1 MKNSLKIILFSI
13 FGVLMLISCNRNG
26 KQAPTAPSEDI
37 LRGKVNV
44 LVDETLY
51 PIIKE
56 QVDVFQ
62 SSYSDATIQ
71 LLAKPEI
78 KAVNALLADT
88 SSVIILT
95 RKLTA
100 AEGKNFKD
108 RKIVPKEYQIGSDAI
123 ALINNVSDADTIIT
137 LSDVKSL
144 LNGTL
149 KGKYKVVF
157 DNANSSTLRFLKE
170 YLSIDKIDPTAI
182 SALENNA
189 DVIKYVSENKGSIGI
204 VGFNWILDM
213 TQKKSELLNKIRTLS
228 VENALG
234 AKKDGL
240 FYKPSQS
247 NISLGVYPFTRPIYV
262 LNYQPNMGLGL
273 GFSAFLTGDRGQRI
287 FLKAGLLP
295 ATMPGRDII
304 IREENSLN

>member
-13 FGVLMLISCNRNG
+13 FGVLMLVSCNRNG

-78 KAVNALLADT
+78 KAINALLADT
-88 SSVIILT
+88 SNVIILT

-123 ALINNVSDADTIIT
+123 ALINNVGDADTIIT

-182 SALENNA
+182 SALENNI

>member
-1 MKNSLKIILFSI
+1 MKNSLKITFFSI
-13 FGVLMLISCNRNG
+13 FGVLILISCNHNG
-26 KQAPTAPSEDI
+26 KQAPAAPSEDI

-108 RKIVPKEYQIGSDAI
+108 RKIVPREYQIGSDAI
-123 ALINNVSDADTIIT
+123 ALINNVGDADTIIT
-137 LSDVKSL
+137 LSDVKAL
-144 LNGTL
+144 LTGTL

-170 YLSIDKIDPTAI
+170 YLSIDKIDPAAI

>member
-1 MKNSLKIILFSI
+1 M
-13 FGVLMLISCNRNG
+13 
-26 KQAPTAPSEDI
+26 
-37 LRGKVNV
+37 
-44 LVDETLY
+44 
-51 PIIKE
+51 
-56 QVDVFQ
+56 
-62 SSYSDATIQ
+62 
-71 LLAKPEI
+71 
-78 KAVNALLADT
+78 
-88 SSVIILT
+88 
-95 RKLTA
+95 
-100 AEGKNFKD
+100 
-108 RKIVPKEYQIGSDAI
+108 
-123 ALINNVSDADTIIT
+123 
-137 LSDVKSL
+137 
-144 LNGTL
+144 
-149 KGKYKVVF
+149 
-157 DNANSSTLRFLKE
+157 
-170 YLSIDKIDPTAI
+170 
-182 SALENNA
+182 
-189 DVIKYVSENKGSIGI
+189 SENKGSIGI

>member
-13 FGVLMLISCNRNG
+13 FGVLMLVSCNRNG
-26 KQAPTAPSEDI
+26 KQAQTAPSEDI

-78 KAVNALLADT
+78 KAINALLADT
-88 SSVIILT
+88 SNVIILT

-123 ALINNVSDADTIIT
+123 ALINNVNDADTIIT

-182 SALENNA
+182 SALENNT

>member
-1 MKNSLKIILFSI
+1 MKSSLKITLFSI
-13 FGVLMLISCNRNG
+13 LGISILVSCNHKN
-26 KQAPTAPSEDI
+26 KQEHTVPSQDI
-37 LRGKVNV
+37 LRGKVNI
-44 LVDETLY
+44 LVDETVY

-62 SSYSDATIQ
+62 SSYSDATIE

-78 KAVNALLADT
+78 KAINALLADT
-88 SSVIILT
+88 ANVIILT
-95 RKLTA
+95 RKLTE
-100 AEGKNFKD
+100 AEGQSFRN
-108 RKIVPKEYQIGSDAI
+108 RQIIPKEYQIATDAVS
-123 ALINNVSDADTIIT
+123 LINNIGDADTTIT

-144 LNGTL
+144 LNGGL

-170 YLSIDKIDPTAI
+170 YLSVEKIDPSAI
-182 SALENNA
+182 SALDNNEE
-189 DVIKYVSENKGSIGI
+189 VIKYVSENKGTIGI
-204 VGFNWILDM
+204 VGYNWILEFA
-213 TQKKSELLNKIRTLS
+213 QKKSNLLNKIRTLS

-234 AKKDGL
+234 DKKDGL

-247 NISLGVYPFTRPIYV
+247 NLSLGLYPFSRPIYV

-287 FLKAGLLP
+287 VLKSGLLP
-295 ATMPGRDII
+295 ATMPGREII
-304 IREENSLN
+304 IREENSLK

>member
-13 FGVLMLISCNRNG
+13 SGVFMLMSCNRNG

-78 KAVNALLADT
+78 KAINALLADT
-88 SSVIILT
+88 SNVIILT

-170 YLSIDKIDPTAI
+170 YLSIDKIDPAAI
-182 SALENNA
+182 SALENNT

>member
-1 MKNSLKIILFSI
+1 MKNSLKIVLFSI
-13 FGVLMLISCNRNG
+13 LGVSIFISCNR
-26 KQAPTAPSEDI
+26 KQAPKAASDDI

-100 AEGKNFKD
+100 VEGQNFKE
-108 RKIVPKEYQIGSDAI
+108 RKIVPKEYQIGSDAV
-123 ALINNVSDADTIIT
+123 ALINNVGDADTSIT

-170 YLSIDKIDPTAI
+170 YLAVDKIDPSAI

-189 DVIKYVSENKGSIGI
+189 DVIQYVSENKGSIGI

-247 NISLGVYPFTRPIYV
+247 NISLGLYPFTRPIYV

-295 ATMPGRDII
+295 ETMPGREII
-304 IREENSLN
+304 IRDENSLN

>member
-13 FGVLMLISCNRNG
+13 FGVLMLVSCNRNG

-78 KAVNALLADT
+78 KAINALLADT
-88 SSVIILT
+88 SNVIILT

-123 ALINNVSDADTIIT
+123 ALINNVGDADTIIT

-182 SALENNA
+182 SALENNI

-213 TQKKSELLNKIRTLS
+213 TQKKSGLLNKIRTLS

>member
-1 MKNSLKIILFSI
+1 MKNSLKIVLFSI
-13 FGVLMLISCNRNG
+13 LGVSIFISCNR
-26 KQAPTAPSEDI
+26 KQAPKAASDDI

-100 AEGKNFKD
+100 VEGQNFKE
-108 RKIVPKEYQIGSDAI
+108 RKIVPKEYQIGSDAV
-123 ALINNVSDADTIIT
+123 ALINNVGDADTSIT

-170 YLSIDKIDPTAI
+170 YLAVDKIDPSAI

-189 DVIKYVSENKGSIGI
+189 DVIQYVSENKGSIGI

-247 NISLGVYPFTRPIYV
+247 NISLGLYPFTRPIYV

-295 ATMPGRDII
+295 VTMPGREII
-304 IREENSLN
+304 IRDENSLN